1 MLLTNRQSTSFVMSI
16 LEENVFLEGAFKMIS
31 FLLCLALLIG
41 GYFIYGSLVDRTFG
55 PDDRETPAVKIN
67 DGVDYMVL
75 PQWKLFMI
83 QGPVKIYAQIYLQA
97 PAE

>member
-1 MLLTNRQSTSFVMSI
+1 MRQSDAQSFGQYFVFFVDWPTIVIAGMLLTNRQSTSFVMSI

-55 PDDRETPAVKIN
+55 
-67 DGVDYMVL
+67 
-75 PQWKLFMI
+75 QMI
-83 QGPVKIYAQIYLQA
+83 SQILIW
-97 PAE
+97 